1 MDTFLSL
8 MQGFEVALTP
18 ANLGWSM
25 LGVTLGTA
33 IGVLPGIGPATT
45 VALLMPLT
53 LGLDPISAF
62 IMFAGIYYGAQY
74 GGSTASILLNTPGE
88 AGAMMTALEG
98 NAMARRGRGAQAL
111 ATAAIGSF
119 IAGTIATIGLTFA
132 APLLVELALKL
143 TAPDYFALMILSL
156 ATVTT
161 VMGGKAGLGLGAL
174 FFGLFLGTV
183 GLDPQTG
190 QERFTFGV
198 IELLDGIDTVVV
210 AVGLFAV
217 GETLYVAATQGGVI
231 DKVHAI
237 KGSIWLTRED
247 WSRSWKPWLRGTA
260 LGFPIGAIPAGGS
273 ELPTILSY
281 TIEKKLSRRPD
292 EFGKGAIEG
301 VAGPEAANNASA
313 AGALSPLLALG
324 LPTSTTAAIL
334 LAAFQ
339 QYGLRPG
346 PMLFETNADLVWGLI
361 ASLYIGNVLLLI
373 LNLPMVG
380 IWVKLLSIPKP
391 WLYGGI
397 LVLASLGI
405 YSLNGN
411 AVDLV
416 LLWGIGIVGFFFRML
431 NVPLV
436 PCILGLILGPMI
448 EQQMR
453 RSLAISQGD
462 WTVFLT
468 HPASAAMLCLA
479 AAILIV
485 PLVLR
490 LRAARTETVRAA
502 DEAPKDA
509 TTGQL

>member
-1 MDTFLSL
+1 METFYSL
-8 MQGFEVALTP
+8 MHGFSVALTP

-53 LGLDPISAF
+53 IGLDPISAF

-98 NAMARRGRGAQAL
+98 NAMARTGRGAQAL

-119 IAGTIATIGLTFA
+119 VAGTVATIGLTFA
-132 APLLVELALKL
+132 APLLVEVALLL

-161 VMGGKAGLGLGAL
+161 VLGRSVGLGLAAL
-174 FFGLFLGTV
+174 FFGLFLGSI

-190 QERFTFGV
+190 QERFTFGI

-217 GETLYVAATQGGVI
+217 GETLFVASREGGVADRI
-231 DKVHAI
+231 HTL
-237 KGSIWLTRED
+237 KGSIWLSKED
-247 WSRSWKPWLRGTA
+247 WARSWKPWIRGT
-260 LGFPIGAIPAGGS
+260 LIGFPIGAIPAGGS

-281 TIEKKLSRRPD
+281 TLEKKLSKRPQD
-292 EFGKGAIEG
+292 FGKGAIEG

-324 LPTSTTAAIL
+324 LPTSTTAAVL

-346 PMLFETNADLVWGLI
+346 PMLFDTNPDLVWGLI
-361 ASLYIGNVLLLI
+361 ASLYIGNVLLLV

-380 IWVKLLSIPKP
+380 LWVKLLSIPKP

-397 LVLASLGI
+397 LVLASLGT

-411 AVDLV
+411 PFDVG
-416 LLWGIGIVGFFFRML
+416 LLWVIGIVGFLFRVL
-431 NVPLV
+431 GVPIV

-462 WTVFLT
+462 WSVFLT
-468 HPASAAMLCLA
+468 HPASATMLLLTA
-479 AAILIV
+479 TIIFVPLIV
-485 PLVLR
+485 R
-490 LRAARTETVRAA
+490 FRARTQNPTVVGS
-502 DEAPKDA
+502 K
-509 TTGQL
+509 